1 MTIFNLRISYAITI
15 GAVAFAVAFVLGT
28 PLNIAIGAAMGGLI
42 NSVITAVIITIGCK
56 ALERFPYA
64 TIIWVAF
71 SIPAILTQTMGP
83 AGIHKPLIALVTG
96 LVMELSFLLLGRR
109 SFSYFVVGF
118 ITSITM
124 TLCILGSMFLLEM
137 NIESASA
144 LMSKL
149 WFILPI
155 YGTLGG
161 FGMYLGARL
170 FEARFKDID
179 FVQRIMINRTQ
190 IESTE

>member
-1 MTIFNLRISYAITI
+1 MKIMNLRIAYSITI
-15 GAVAFAVAFVLGT
+15 GAVAFAVAFILGT
-28 PLNIAIGAAMGGLI
+28 PLNIAIGPAMGGLI

-64 TIIWVAF
+64 TIIWIAF

-83 AGIHKPLIALVTG
+83 AGIHKPLIAIVTG
-96 LVMELSFLLLGRR
+96 LVMEVSFLLIGRK
-109 SFSYFVVGF
+109 SISYFVVGF

-124 TLCILGSMFLLEM
+124 TLCILYSMLLLEF
-137 NIESASA
+137 NVESARS
-144 LMSKL
+144 LMSRL

-161 FGMYLGARL
+161 FGMYLGTRL
-170 FEARFKDID
+170 FEARFKDMD
-179 FVQRIMINRTQ
+179 FVQRILINRT
-190 IESTE
+190 